1 MIRSNK
7 LSDRAR
13 AKDTPPPVIALAG
26 NPNVG
31 KSTLFNALTGMNQH
45 TGNWAGKTVEVARG
59 KYRTKNGERV
69 IVDLPGTY
77 SLFAHSKEEQI
88 ATDFIAAGDT
98 DLTVVVLDA
107 TCPERSLNLAIQIVD
122 ISPRTVI
129 CLNLC
134 DEAKRKGIEIDCDVL
149 ARRLGVP
156 VVRTVAKRKHT
167 LDELVSLID
176 QELAKRPK
184 TRSILP
190 IPAEIQA
197 ASSSLAKKISS
208 SGIPL
213 PAAKFIA
220 IKKIT
225 LPQDED
231 SESSPYWNEIN
242 EAKRELSSIGKYPAD
257 ISDQL
262 ACALLML
269 SDDICKEA
277 VRRVS
282 AKVQS
287 SRLDRLLTGKYTAF
301 PIMFLGLLAILFIT
315 VTLANYPS
323 ELLSR
328 GFGALGE
335 LFHSWLVS
343 INAHPILVGVLYEGM
358 YTVLTR
364 IISVMLPP
372 MAIFFPLFTLLEDA
386 GILPRIAYNLD
397 APFRCTGACG
407 KQGLTMCMGLGCT
420 AAGITGCRIID
431 SPRERQIAIITS
443 SLVPCNG
450 KFPTVIL
457 IVGCFFSVGGAIDG
471 LISALA
477 LTAVILIGVG
487 ATFLSNLILSKT
499 LYRGER
505 SFFTIE
511 LPPYRRPDVLKVLL
525 RSFIDRTL
533 KVLGRAVVV
542 ALPAGVA
549 LWVLVTVKVGDVSL
563 LSHISGFLDPVGRL
577 MGMDGVMLTAFILG
591 LPANEIVLPIALM
604 GYTEMDV
611 GSALLAGNVSEIL
624 TDAGWSPVTAVC
636 VILFSL
642 MHWPCSTSIITV
654 WKETKSIKATLTSIL
669 LPTVIGFVSCV
680 AINLIFGW
688 PI

>member
-1 MIRSNK
+1 MIRSDK
-7 LSDRAR
+7 LSNGAR
-13 AKDTPPPVIALAG
+13 AKSSPSPVIALAG

-45 TGNWAGKTVEVARG
+45 TGNWAGKTVEVAKG
-59 KYRTKNGERV
+59 KYSTDGGERTL
-69 IVDLPGTY
+69 VDLPGTY
-77 SLFAHSKEEQI
+77 SLYAHSKEEEV
-88 ATDFIAAGDT
+88 AADFIAKGGA
-98 DLTVVVLDA
+98 DLAVVVVDA
-107 TCPERSLNLAIQIVD
+107 TCPERSLNLAIQIID
-122 ISPRTVI
+122 ISPRAVV

-134 DEAKRKGIEIDCDVL
+134 DEAKKKGITVDCGVL
-149 ARRLGVP
+149 ERSLGVP
-156 VVRTVAKRKHT
+156 VVRTVAKRKRT

-176 QELAKRPK
+176 RELKDKPNENR
-184 TRSILP
+184 ILP
-190 IPAEIQA
+190 TATEV
-197 ASSSLAKKISS
+197 SLAVSPLTEKFVGE
-208 SGIPL
+208 GIPRS
-213 PAAKFIA
+213 AAEFIA
-220 IKKIT
+220 IRRIT
-225 LPQDED
+225 VPFAEGSDT
-231 SESSPYWNEIN
+231 SPYKDE
-242 EAKRELSSIGKYPAD
+242 EKGALAALSHIGKTPAVL
-257 ISDQL
+257 SDEL
-262 ACALLML
+262 ACSLLSL
-269 SDDICKEA
+269 SDHICKDA
-277 VRRVS
+277 VTRKDTVAGR
-282 AKVQS
+282 
-287 SRLDRLLTGKYTAF
+287 SRLDKLLTGKFTAF
-301 PIMFLGLLAILFIT
+301 PIMLLGLLTILFIT

-323 ELLSR
+323 ELLSG
-328 GFGALGE
+328 GFDYLGK
-335 LFHSWLVS
+335 LLYSWLES
-343 INAHPILVGVLYEGM
+343 INAHPVLIGILHDGM

-431 SPRERQIAIITS
+431 SPRERKIAIITN

-457 IVGCFFSVGGAIDG
+457 IVGCFFSVGGAVDG
-471 LISALA
+471 LLSSLA

-499 LYRGER
+499 FYRGEH

-511 LPPYRRPDVLKVLL
+511 LPPYRRPDVLRVLF
-525 RSFIDRTL
+525 RSFVDRTL
-533 KVLGRAVVV
+533 KVLGRAVAV
-542 ALPAGVA
+542 AIPAGIV

-563 LSHISGFLDPVGRL
+563 LSHVSAFLDPVGRI

-604 GYTEMDV
+604 GYAEMDV
-611 GSALLAGNVSEIL
+611 GAALSATNVGEIL
-624 TDAGWSPVTAVC
+624 TGAGWSPVTAIC

-654 WKETKSIKATLTSIL
+654 WRETKSIGVTALSII
-669 LPTVIGFVSCV
+669 LPTLLGFVSCALV
-680 AINLIFGW
+680 NLVFGALV
-688 PI
+688 

>member
-1 MIRSNK
+1 MIRSSK

-13 AKDTPPPVIALAG
+13 ATDAPSPVIALAG

-45 TGNWAGKTVEVARG
+45 TGNWAGKTVEVAKG
-59 KYRTKNGERV
+59 KYRTKGGERTL
-69 IVDLPGTY
+69 VDLPGTY
-77 SLFAHSKEEQI
+77 SLFAHSKEEEVAAEFI
-88 ATDFIAAGDT
+88 ATGGA

-107 TCPERSLNLAIQIVD
+107 TCPERSLNLAIQIID
-122 ISPRTVI
+122 ISPRTLV

-134 DEAKRKGIEIDCDVL
+134 DEAEKKGIVIDCDVL
-149 ARRLGVP
+149 ERRLGVP
-156 VVRTVAKRKHT
+156 VVRTVAKRKKT
-167 LDELVSLID
+167 LDDLTRRIDSELKQIPT
-176 QELAKRPK
+176 AKR
-184 TRSILP
+184 ILP
-190 IPAEIQA
+190 NNEEISGA
-197 ASSSLAKKISS
+197 ISSLTERIFA

-213 PAAKFIA
+213 PAAEFIA
-220 IKKIT
+220 IRSIT
-225 LPQDED
+225 APTFTDRDLPFEA
-231 SESSPYWNEIN
+231 EIREATEALENLGKSPT
-242 EAKRELSSIGKYPAD
+242 RLSDELSCSL
-257 ISDQL
+257 L
-262 ACALLML
+262 AL
-269 SDDICKEA
+269 SDDICREA
-277 VRRVS
+277 VKRRDT
-282 AKVQS
+282 ATRQ
-287 SRLDRLLTGKYTAF
+287 SRLDRLLTGKFTAF
-301 PIMFLGLLAILFIT
+301 PIMLLGLIGILFIT

-335 LFHSWLVS
+335 LFHSWLNS
-343 INAHPILVGVLYEGM
+343 INAHPIIIGILYDGM
-358 YTVLTR
+358 YTVMTR

-397 APFRCTGACG
+397 APFRCAGACG

-431 SPRERQIAIITS
+431 SPRERMIAVITN

-471 LISALA
+471 LVSALA
-477 LTAVILIGVG
+477 LAAVILIGVG
-487 ATFLSNLILSKT
+487 ATFLSSFILSKT
-499 LYRGER
+499 FYRGKR

-511 LPPYRRPDVLKVLL
+511 LPPYRRPDILRVLF
-525 RSFIDRTL
+525 RSFVDRTL
-533 KVLGRAVVV
+533 KVLGRAAVV
-542 ALPAGVA
+542 ALPAGVV
-549 LWVLVTVKVGDVSL
+549 LWALVTIKAGGVSL
-563 LSHISGFLDPVGRL
+563 LSHISDFLDPAGRL

-604 GYTEMDV
+604 GYAQMDV
-611 GSALLAGNVSEIL
+611 GTALSSGNVTEIL
-624 TDAGWSPVTAVC
+624 TEAGWSPLTAIC

-654 WKETKSIKATLTSIL
+654 WRETKSIGAVSLSVI
-669 LPTVIGFVSCV
+669 LPTLLGFVSCV
-680 AINLIFGW
+680 TVNLIFGS
-688 PI
+688 IT